1 MCFRRS
7 SPVGKM
13 MEHSE
18 QISAG
23 SFNFLVLLLGIS
35 GSIEA
40 ADFLF
45 RVVADA
51 DVDAVDVGR
60 LVTVAIVVGAVAA
73 IGATVFKTKDCGC
86 CG

>member
-35 GSIEA
+35 GSID

-45 RVVADA
+45 RVVADV
-51 DVDAVDVGR
+51 DDAVDVGR

>member
-35 GSIEA
+35 GSVE

-51 DVDAVDVGR
+51 DVDTVDVDR
-60 LVTVAIVVGAVAA
+60 LVTVAIAVGAVAA

>member
-35 GSIEA
+35 GSIV

-45 RVVADA
+45 RVVS
-51 DVDAVDVGR
+51 DVDDAVDVGR
-60 LVTVAIVVGAVAA
+60 LVTVAIVVGAP
-73 IGATVFKTKDCGC
+73 VFKTKDCGC

>member
-45 RVVADA
+45 RVVADV
-51 DVDAVDVGR
+51 DDAVDVGR
-60 LVTVAIVVGAVAA
+60 LVTVAIAVGAVAA

>member
-35 GSIEA
+35 GSIV

-51 DVDAVDVGR
+51 DVDTVDVDR
-60 LVTVAIVVGAVAA
+60 LVTVAIAVGAVAA